1 MPLPSLDSPHA
12 PLPRTPPVAPGSGD
26 GAGVLHARSLGCRRG
41 PRRLFAGFELRLAP
55 GQAVWLRGPNGCG
68 KTSLLRILAG
78 LAHPAEGAA
87 HFDGVPV
94 HRLSP
99 PARGRLRFVG
109 HANGLKAELRVAEA
123 LGVLAGLDADPGSPA
138 LSPERLAQALSAAG
152 LPGRTQ
158 AVVGTLSQGQRRK
171 VALARLW
178 LDEQPRTWLL
188 DEPLDALDADGVAR
202 FERWIEAHTARGGAV
217 LMTSHTALPRLALDE
232 LHLGAAA

>member
-1 MPLPSLDSPHA
+1 MPSPSPASPHVLPPRAA
-12 PLPRTPPVAPGSGD
+12 PAAHGGGD
-26 GAGVLHARSLGCRRG
+26 EAGVLRAQALGCRRG
-41 PRRLFAGFELRLAP
+41 QRRLFTGFELRLAP
-55 GQAVWLRGPNGCG
+55 GQALWLRGPNGCG

-87 HFDGVPV
+87 HFGGVPV

-123 LGVLAGLDADPGSPA
+123 LGVLAALDADPGSPA
-138 LSPERLAQALSAAG
+138 LPPERLAQALADAG
-152 LPGRTQ
+152 LSGRAQ

-232 LHLGAAA
+232 LHLGVAA